1 MYDDTLNVW
10 TNGHHVGYLWRDERN
25 DIGFQYSEEWLEN
38 PVRFPVSKT
47 LPLRSD
53 EFESGTED
61 RIAHN
66 YFANLLPEA
75 NSRKRICRENK
86 ISFEND
92 FELLR
97 AIGGEC
103 AGALSI
109 LGDEPQDTPNQYRE
123 LSDED
128 LTKLLSVRNPSAVVE
143 PGDNAPRLSLA
154 GAQDKAPVKYE
165 DGKFYIP
172 LDNSISTHILK
183 YQLRDISHVPAYE
196 TITMWTANEL
206 ELDVSGI
213 DYFTHADESFTLSTR
228 YDRAITA
235 NGLVRLHQEDF
246 CQASGRSSDSKY
258 EHEGGPTFA
267 ECLQLVKEHSTQPLK
282 DIPRLIQWQ
291 VFNYL
296 VGNADAHAK
305 NLSFLYDQD
314 NTTRLSPFYD
324 LIAIHAWPR
333 HIFNHNLALSIGG
346 ETNIHNIKRAHWE
359 KLADECDTSFKL
371 FDTAI
376 KDLSEGIIDAFE
388 HAQQKFEKVHGE
400 YPAFQ
405 QVRQALIKNQRLLNK
420 AFK

>member
-1 MYDDTLNVW
+1 MYDDRLNVW
-10 TNGHHVGYLWRDERN
+10 TNGHHVGYLWRDEQN
-25 DIGFQYSEEWLEN
+25 EIGFQYSEEWLEN

-53 EFESGTED
+53 AFEPGTED

-75 NSRKRICRENK
+75 DSRKRICREKK

-123 LSDED
+123 LNDEN
-128 LTKLLSVRNPSAVVE
+128 LTKLLSVRNPSAVIE
-143 PGDNAPRLSLA
+143 AGDNAPRLSLA

-206 ELDVSGI
+206 ELDVGGI

-228 YDRAITA
+228 YDRALTA

-333 HIFNHNLALSIGG
+333 HVFNHNLALSIGG

-388 HAQQKFEKVHGE
+388 HAQQQFEEVHGE

-405 QVRQALIKNQRLLNK
+405 QVRRALIKNQRLLNK
-420 AFK
+420 AFE